1 MQATEREGMN
11 KTMQL
16 TVDGRRIET
25 EGGRV
30 LLDILNEQ
38 GIQVPQLC
46 SHPSLAPAGACRLC
60 MVEITKKEWGG
71 KSRLVA
77 SCLYPAEEG
86 LVVSTRS
93 PDVLQLRRSLLELYL
108 ARSPGSKVLKEM
120 AALEG
125 VDRTPFV
132 LGEPAD
138 SCILCGLCTRVCRDY
153 GPGAISTLGRGVE
166 KYVGP
171 DPGGIAADCTG
182 CRACAHVCP
191 TEAIPW
197 KQQEGFLTIWGRRF
211 EIAVCAVQ
219 PELCMGCGICEELCP
234 ISLPRVVPSRGGPAV
249 SFISAD
255 ACAGCGICAGACP
268 AGAIEQKETAELP
281 GYMKILAASNLGG
294 KNVAFFCPRSP
305 LPAVVNEDELIIP
318 VSCAGSV
325 DISALLYCIAAGAN
339 SAVLICRD
347 RLSCPYGRGGEAA
360 EKRAAVAADLLQLC
374 GLKRD
379 RVTLLNSR
387 PGREGALEVWRLYI
401 SALSVPP
408 AAPEALYSLAGG
420 AGPGGG
426 MELALDIVR
435 WLKERPELEPALPPS
450 LAGFFPV
457 AAESRDALYLERLP
471 ELHLLLSL
479 TMERTPVPDIL
490 AQAARLLK
498 AHHIE
503 ARGLVALKERERGK
517 ADGIFTFTPLPA
529 SSLPAGAS
537 AVTLNELAA
546 VEGAPEEGSFSFRP
560 GRRERSGAADE
571 PASEEG
577 APLLYAFPEQWLQ
590 QALLQR
596 RGAWRRSRPKKGT
609 MLFSASLPEADPG
622 PLPSAAEKRIREH
635 PILTPPKRPGIT
647 FTFNNMEINAREGE
661 VISSAL
667 YAAGISAFGRH
678 HRDGAPQGIFCVNGQ
693 CSQCTVIAGGK
704 PVKACMTPV
713 TPGMSVQSAE
723 GLPRLEG
730 GAPAGVTAAP
740 VTGEIAAEVLII
752 GAGPAGMSAALE
764 LGAAGID
771 VLMVDDKQE
780 PGGKLGLQTHNFF
793 GSVADCHAGSR
804 GMDIGRKLAADLKKQ
819 PTVRTMF
826 NATVVGVFSDGKFG
840 LSRNG
845 SFKLVRPQRVLFATG
860 AREKSLAFPGCD
872 LPGVYGA
879 GAFQTLVN
887 RDLVRCA
894 ERIFIIGGGNVGL
907 IGAYHALQAG
917 IDVAGLVEAMS
928 RCGGYKVHED
938 KIRRLG
944 VPIWTSHT
952 VLRAE
957 GRERVERVIIAAV
970 DENFKPLPGTER
982 AFDVDTLLVAVGLDP
997 VDELLEKAKE
1007 YGMSVYAAGDAGEI
1021 AEASAAIFSG
1031 RIAGRHLAQDCGAD
1045 LPVPGHWHD
1054 FGEMLKHKPGQAAPF
1069 EPPVPDAPV
1078 YPLIRCLQEIPCNPC
1093 VEACPQ
1099 GAITMA
1105 ASILSR
1111 PEFTGRCTGCGRCV
1125 LACPGLAITLVMS
1138 GYDAAGEKALIM
1150 LPFEFNDSLLPLGQ
1164 SVITTGL
1171 EGEVVG
1177 RGRVVAYKDR
1187 EEQNRRRLLLLEVPY
1202 GERLKVAGFRI
1213 RDLDEG
1219 RSAAPPPPEEADPI
1233 VCRCERVRKSEIV
1246 REIRAGVRDMNQ
1258 LKALLRTGMGGCGGK
1273 TCTDLIL
1280 RIYREE
1286 GVPLSE
1292 ITLPTHRPLVAE
1304 MHLGDFVAKDE
1315 EEGK

>member
-1 MQATEREGMN
+1 MQAREGEGMN

-16 TVDGRRIET
+16 TVDGRHIET

-71 KSRLVA
+71 QSRLVA

-86 LVVSTRS
+86 LIVSTRS

-138 SCILCGLCTRVCRDY
+138 SCVLCGLCTRVCQDY
-153 GPGAISTLGRGVE
+153 GPGAISTLSRGVE

-171 DPGGIAADCTG
+171 DPGGIAVDCTG
-182 CRACAHVCP
+182 CRACAYLCP

-197 KQQEGFLTIWGRRF
+197 KQQEGFLTIWNRRF

-219 PELCMGCGICEELCP
+219 PELCVGCGICEELCP
-234 ISLPRVVPSRGGPAV
+234 ISLPRVAPSRGGPAV

-268 AGAIEQKETAELP
+268 TGAIEQKETAELP
-281 GYMKILAASNLGG
+281 GCMKTLTASDLGG

-305 LPAVVNEDELIIP
+305 LPAAVKEDELIIP
-318 VSCAGSV
+318 VSCVGSV

-339 SAVLICRD
+339 SAVLLCRD
-347 RLSCPYGRGGEAA
+347 RPSCPYSRGADAA

-374 GLKRD
+374 GLERS
-379 RVTLLNSR
+379 RVALLEGC
-387 PGREGALEVWRLYI
+387 PGREGALETWRLYS
-401 SALSVPP
+401 SALSAPP
-408 AAPEALYSLAGG
+408 AAPEAPYSLAGES
-420 AGPGGG
+420 GPGGG
-426 MELALDIVR
+426 MELALDIVCF
-435 WLKERPELEPALPPS
+435 LKERPELEPSLPPS
-450 LAGFFPV
+450 LAGLFPA
-457 AAESRDALYLERLP
+457 AAESGSATHPERLP
-471 ELHLLLSL
+471 ELYLLLSL
-479 TMERTPVPDIL
+479 ALEQPPVP
-490 AQAARLLK
+490 
-498 AHHIE
+498 
-503 ARGLVALKERERGK
+503 
-517 ADGIFTFTPLPA
+517 
-529 SSLPAGAS
+529 
-537 AVTLNELAA
+537 
-546 VEGAPEEGSFSFRP
+546 GAPEQA
-560 GRRERSGAADE
+560 AAD
-571 PASEEG
+571 PEG
-577 APLLYAFPEQWLQ
+577 WLRRM
-590 QALLQR
+590 LRQR
-596 RGAWRRSRPKKGT
+596 RGAWHFAGSAEGAAP
-609 MLFSASLPEADPG
+609 FSAPLPEGAPDPG
-622 PLPSAAEKRIREH
+622 PAAAERRIRDH
-635 PILTPPKRPGIT
+635 PILTPPERPGIT
-647 FTFNNMEINAREGE
+647 FTFNNREISAREGE

-667 YAAGISAFGRH
+667 HAAGISAFGRH
-678 HRDGAPQGIFCVNGQ
+678 HRDGASQGIFCVNGQ
-693 CSQCTVIAGGK
+693 CSQCTVIVGGK

-723 GLPRLEG
+723 GLPLLEG
-730 GAPAGVTAAP
+730 GAPAGVPVAP
-740 VTGEIAAEVLII
+740 VTGEIPAEVLII

-793 GSVADCHAGSR
+793 GSVADCRAGSR
-804 GMDIGRKLAADLKKQ
+804 GMDIGRELAADLKRQ

-826 NATVVGVFSDGKFG
+826 NATVVGVFSDGKIG

-845 SFKLVRPQRVLFATG
+845 TFKLVRPQRVLFATG

-887 RDLVRCA
+887 RDLIRCA

-917 IDVAGLVEAMS
+917 IDVAGLVEALP

-944 VPIWTSHT
+944 VPVWTSHT

-957 GRERVERVIIAAV
+957 GRERVERVVIAAV

-982 AFDVDTLLVAVGLDP
+982 VFDVDTLLVAVGLDP
-997 VDELLEKAKE
+997 VDELLEKARE

-1069 EPPVPDAPV
+1069 EPPEREAPV
-1078 YPLIRCLQEIPCNPC
+1078 YPLIRCLQEIPCDPC

-1111 PEFTGRCTGCGRCV
+1111 PELTGRCTGCGRCV
-1125 LACPGLAITLVMS
+1125 LACPGLAITLVMND
-1138 GYDAAGEKALIM
+1138 YDESGEKALLM

-1164 SVITTGL
+1164 SVVTTGL

-1177 RGRVVAYKDR
+1177 RGRVVACRDR
-1187 EEQNRRRLLLLEVPY
+1187 EDQNRRRLLLLEVPY
-1202 GERLKVAGFRI
+1202 GERHKVAGFRI

-1219 RSAAPPPPEEADPI
+1219 RPAAPLQEEDDPI
-1233 VCRCERVRKSEIV
+1233 VCRCERVRKSEIL

-1258 LKALLRTGMGGCGGK
+1258 LKALLRTGLGGCGGK

-1280 RIYREE
+1280 RIFREE

-1304 MHLGDFVAKDE
+1304 MHLGDFVVKDE
-1315 EEGK
+1315 EGSD